1 MRPTTTL
8 APPAG
13 DVQAMYRLT
22 PAPLTHEADAGQEE
36 SAWFTLAHDMKNLLA
51 GVENVLKLATLKPE
65 GIETRVRRLLLD
77 AQLNCEAMGE
87 MLGDVLDLYALRR
100 DGPSAVV
107 AEVNLILVV
116 EKCVRLLKFMAEEK
130 NITLRVALP
139 ERPPKL
145 LLDEQRFTRV
155 LLNLLHN
162 AMKFSAPGKRV
173 DLDVCVE
180 GRESVVITV
189 TDYGKG
195 IDRQRARGL
204 SSAEYRPRDA
214 ARGGQT
220 QGYGIGLQYCRAAMP
235 SMGGELW
242 VESPPS
248 GAETGSR
255 FGLRLPLLR
264 GDEL

>member
-1 MRPTTTL
+1 
-8 APPAG
+8 
-13 DVQAMYRLT
+13 
-22 PAPLTHEADAGQEE
+22 
-36 SAWFTLAHDMKNLLA
+36 MKNLLA
-51 GVENVLKLATLKPE
+51 GVENVLKLATREPK
-65 GIETRVRRLLLD
+65 GIQARVQRLLLD

-130 NITLRVALP
+130 NITLRVVLP
-139 ERPPKL
+139 ERPPKV

-162 AMKFSAPGKRV
+162 AMKFSPPGKRV
-173 DLDVCVE
+173 ELDVCVE
-180 GRESVVITV
+180 GRGSVVITV

-195 IDRQRARGL
+195 IGRQHARSL
-204 SSAEYRPRDA
+204 SLAGHTPRVA
-214 ARGGQT
+214 ARDEQT
-220 QGYGIGLQYCRAAMP
+220 TGYGIGLQYCRAAIP